1 MRMMLTTLPRSTP
14 HSAVVVLLSKEI
26 VHSPPLAPRLEYLP
40 STAFEVLKASL
51 LGQGFCS
58 HVVQGFLF
66 SFYNIDKIFKQNQC
80 DVRKHF

>member
-1 MRMMLTTLPRSTP
+1 MRMMLTTLPRSTL

-51 LGQGFCS
+51 LGQRFCS
-58 HVVQGFLF
+58 HVGFRSARF
-66 SFYNIDKIFKQNQC
+66 SVFILQY
-80 DVRKHF
+80 R